1 MTTAE
6 ERGPEPDE
14 PRAGAAAEEAAAE
27 EAPAEEAPAEEP
39 AAGEPAEPAAEPAEQ
54 PAEPPAAE
62 PAGERPAR
70 RRSRRGL
77 IAASLIGVLTLLL
90 GFAIA
95 VQVRSTDT
103 GQQLAGAREEDLVRV
118 LDDLSSRE
126 DRLRQQA
133 AEQRA
138 VLAQLGSSDSA
149 SAGALEEARQRER
162 TLGLLDGTVAAR
174 GPGLELTV
182 HDPEQLVSAADLVN
196 VVLELRG
203 AGAETMQIDGVRVGV
218 ETAVTGT
225 PGDLAVDG
233 QPVQAPYRVRVIGVP
248 EDLGPALSIPGGVA
262 DRVAS
267 RRGTLDVV
275 PSPDV
280 VVDAVRPLTVLRHAE
295 PVDHD

>member
-1 MTTAE
+1 MTTP
-6 ERGPEPDE
+6 GPAEPD
-14 PRAGAAAEEAAAE
+14 P
-27 EAPAEEAPAEEP
+27 PAEEP
-39 AAGEPAEPAAEPAEQ
+39 AQPDPPAEAPVEALATAAGVPPVEPS
-54 PAEPPAAE
+54 
-62 PAGERPAR
+62 AGERPRR

-77 IAASLIGVLTLLL
+77 VAACLIGVLTLLL

-118 LDDLSSRE
+118 LDDLTSRE

-138 VLAQLGSSDSA
+138 VLAQLGSSDTE

-182 HDPEQLVSAADLVN
+182 NDPEGLISAADLVN

-203 AGAETMQIDGVRVGV
+203 AGAETMQVDDVRVGV
-218 ETAVTGT
+218 DTAVTGT

-233 QPVQAPYRVRVIGVP
+233 QAVQAPYRVRVIGIP
-248 EDLGPALSIPGGVA
+248 EDLAPALSIPGGVA

-275 PSPDV
+275 PSQDV

-295 PVDHD
+295 PADHD